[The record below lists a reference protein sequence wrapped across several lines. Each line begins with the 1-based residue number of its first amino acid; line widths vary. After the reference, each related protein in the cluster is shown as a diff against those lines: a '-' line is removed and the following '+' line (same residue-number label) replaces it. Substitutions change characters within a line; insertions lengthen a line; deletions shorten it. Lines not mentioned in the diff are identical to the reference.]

1 MSTDLLEALV
11 ELGLTNSEAK
21 VYLAAARLGAATATE
36 IAAVA
41 EKERSNA
48 HHLLQRLEQLG
59 LVDTTLDSPM
69 KFRPVEPREAIDNLF
84 SLQTVKFKKLEEMKS
99 STLTSLAPAVI
110 GTPPNT
116 ETFSVV
122 RGRVRTYL
130 RVIGTLSTCESDVSL
145 LMSSNGLIRLSRFR
159 NFIQLMGQRAEAGVK
174 FRVVTEITKSNAEYV
189 RIMGEVAEVRHVR
202 NQTTNASIYDMK
214 IGSVALSINDALEE
228 DIAEHVALW
237 SNGASFVK
245 MLAALF
251 DSAWFL
257 AAPVGPTLK
266 SMGLRP

>member
-1 MSTDLLEALV
+1 LTTDLLEALV

-21 VYLAAARLGAATATE
+21 VYLATARLGAATATE

-59 LVDTTLDSPM
+59 LVATTLDSPM
-69 KFRPVEPREAIDNLF
+69 KFKPIEPRDAIDHLF
-84 SLQTVKFKKLEEMKS
+84 ELQTVRFKKLEEMKS
-99 STLTSLAPAVI
+99 STLTSLAPAAI
-110 GTPPNT
+110 GTPPNK

-130 RVIGTLSTCESDVSL
+130 RVIGSVTTCESNVSL

-159 NFIQLMGQRAEAGVK
+159 NFVQLMGEKAEAGVK
-174 FRVVTEITKSNAEYV
+174 FRVVTEITKSNAEYA
-189 RIMGEVAEVRHVR
+189 RIMGEMAEVRHVR
-202 NQTTNASIYDMK
+202 NQTTNASVYDMK
-214 IGSVALSINDALEE
+214 VGSVALSINDALEE

-245 MLAALF
+245 MLESLF

-257 AAPVGPTLK
+257 AAPAGPTMK

>member
-1 MSTDLLEALV
+1 MSSDLPETLV

-21 VYLAAARLGAATATE
+21 VYLAAARLGTATTTE
-36 IAAVA
+36 IAAAA
-41 EKERSNA
+41 EKERSNT

-59 LVDTTLDSPM
+59 LVDATLDSPTRF
-69 KFRPVEPREAIDNLF
+69 KSVEPKNAVDHLF
-84 SLQTVKFKKLEEMKS
+84 ELQKVRLKKLEEMKS
-99 STLTSLAPAVI
+99 STLTSLVPAPV
-110 GTPPNT
+110 GTLPNT

-130 RVIGTLSTCESDVSL
+130 RVIEMLSTCKSNASL
-145 LMSSNGLIRLSRFR
+145 LMSSNGLVRLSRFR
-159 NFIQLMGQRAEAGVK
+159 NFVQLMGQKAGEGVK
-174 FRVVTEITKSNAEYV
+174 FRVVTEITKSNVEYV
-189 RIMGEVAEVRHVR
+189 RILGEVAEVRHVR

-228 DIAEHVALW
+228 DIADHVALW

-245 MLAALF
+245 MLASLF

-257 AAPVGPTLK
+257 GAPPGPTMK
-266 SMGLRP
+266 TMGLRT

>member
-1 MSTDLLEALV
+1 LSSSLLETLV
-11 ELGLTNSEAK
+11 ELGLTSSEAK
-21 VYLAAARLGAATATE
+21 VYLAAARLGAATTTE
-36 IAAVA
+36 IATTA
-41 EKERSNA
+41 EKERSNT

-59 LVDTTLDSPM
+59 LVDATLDWPT
-69 KFRPVEPREAIDNLF
+69 KFKPVEPREAIDHLF
-84 SLQTVKFKKLEEMKS
+84 ELQKVRFKKLEETKS
-99 STLTSLAPAVI
+99 STLTSLGPAAI

-130 RVIGTLSTCESDVSL
+130 RVIGTLPTCRSEVSM

-159 NFIQLMGQRAEAGVK
+159 NFIQLVSQKSKEGVR
-174 FRVVTEITKSNAEYV
+174 FRVVTEITKYNAEYV
-189 RIMGEVAEVRHVR
+189 WILGEMAEVRHVR
-202 NQTTNASIYDMK
+202 DQKTNASIYDMR

-228 DIAEHVALW
+228 DIREHVALW

-245 MLAALF
+245 MLASLF

-257 AAPVGPTLK
+257 AAPAAPTMR

>member
-1 MSTDLLEALV
+1 MV

-21 VYLAAARLGAATATE
+21 VYLAAARLGAATTTE
-36 IAAVA
+36 IAATS
-41 EKERSNA
+41 EKERSNT
-48 HHLLQRLEQLG
+48 HHLLHRLEQLG
-59 LVDTTLDSPM
+59 LVDATLDSPTRF
-69 KFRPVEPREAIDNLF
+69 KPVEPKEAIDHLF
-84 SLQTVKFKKLEEMKS
+84 ELQKIRLRKLEEMKS
-99 STLTSLAPAVI
+99 STLTSLAPATV

-130 RVIGTLSTCESDVSL
+130 RVIGTLPTCRSDVSM

-159 NFIQLMGQRAEAGVK
+159 NFVQLMGQKAKEGVK
-174 FRVVTEITKSNAEYV
+174 FRVVTEITRDNAEYV
-189 RIMGEVAEVRHVR
+189 RIVGEMAEVRHVR

-228 DIAEHVALW
+228 DVADHVALW

-245 MLAALF
+245 MLESLF

-257 AAPVGPTLK
+257 AAPAAPTMK

>member
-1 MSTDLLEALV
+1 MSSDLLDALV

-21 VYLAAARLGAATATE
+21 VYLAAARLGAATTSEISAT
-36 IAAVA
+36 A
-41 EKERSNA
+41 EKERSNT

-59 LVDTTLDSPM
+59 LVDPTLDSPTRF
-69 KFRPVEPREAIDNLF
+69 KPVEPKEALDHLF
-84 SLQTVKFKKLEEMKS
+84 ELQKVRIKKLEEMKS
-99 STLTSLAPAVI
+99 STLTSLAPASI
-110 GTPPNT
+110 GTPLNK

-122 RGRVRTYL
+122 KGRVRTYL
-130 RVIGTLSTCESDVSL
+130 RVMGILPTCNSEVSM
-145 LMSSNGLIRLSRFR
+145 LMSPNGLIRLSRFR
-159 NFIQLMGQRAEAGVK
+159 NFVQLVNQKSKEGVR
-174 FRVVTEITKSNAEYV
+174 FRVVTEITRLNAEYA
-189 RIMGEVAEVRHVR
+189 RILGEVAEVRHVR

-214 IGSVALSINDALEE
+214 LGSVALSINDALEE

-245 MLAALF
+245 MLTSLF

-257 AAPVGPTLK
+257 AAPAAPTMK

>member
-1 MSTDLLEALV
+1 
-11 ELGLTNSEAK
+11 
-21 VYLAAARLGAATATE
+21 
-36 IAAVA
+36 
-41 EKERSNA
+41 
-48 HHLLQRLEQLG
+48 
-59 LVDTTLDSPM
+59 
-69 KFRPVEPREAIDNLF
+69 
-84 SLQTVKFKKLEEMKS
+84 MKS
-99 STLTSLAPAVI
+99 STLTSLAPAAI
-110 GTPPNT
+110 GSPPNT

-130 RVIGTLSTCESDVSL
+130 RVIGSVSTCESNVSM

-159 NFIQLMGQRAEAGVK
+159 NFVELIGQKAKEGVE
-174 FRVVTEITKSNAEYV
+174 FRVLTEITKYNAEYA
-189 RIMGEVAEVRHVR
+189 RIMSEMAEVRHVR

-214 IGSVALSINDALEE
+214 VGSVALSINDALEE

-245 MLAALF
+245 MLASLF

-257 AAPVGPTLK
+257 AAPAAPTMR